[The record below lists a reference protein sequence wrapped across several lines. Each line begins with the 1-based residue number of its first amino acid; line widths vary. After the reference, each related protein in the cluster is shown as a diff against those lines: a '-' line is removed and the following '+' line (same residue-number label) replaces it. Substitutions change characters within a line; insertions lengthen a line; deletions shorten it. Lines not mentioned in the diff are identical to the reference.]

1 MSTNE
6 DTEVDE
12 WLELMESYNLEE
24 IKKAD
29 EEWKKQVEEYYKII
43 NAKMNKI
50 FDKGI
55 SYKLKGEI
63 LDESCM

>member
-6 DTEVDE
+6 ETAVDE
-12 WLELMESYNLEE
+12 WLELIESYNLEE

-29 EEWKKQVEEYYKII
+29 KEWKKKVEEDYKII

-50 FDKGI
+50 FG
-55 SYKLKGEI
+55 KLITYIPKDEI

>member
-6 DTEVDE
+6 DTAVDE

-50 FDKGI
+50 FDKRI

>member
-6 DTEVDE
+6 ETVVDE

-29 EEWKKQVEEYYKII
+29 EEWKKKVEEDYKII

-50 FDKGI
+50 FMQAI
-55 SYKLKGEI
+55 NYKPKGEI